1 MNKNFEK
8 KQLAD
13 LRVSYTMASL
23 GINDTAP
30 NPFAQFEIWM
40 DEAISAQLN
49 EPNAMSLATVGTNG
63 QPSVRSVLLKDL
75 SNEGFTFFTNYES
88 RKSSEISDNPSV
100 GLCFLW
106 KELERQ
112 VLICGTASRLS
123 REASE
128 KYFRTRPPGHQI
140 GAWASLQS
148 NEIPNREWMLER
160 EMELTERFSGKEIP
174 LPDFWG
180 GYLVQPH
187 EIEFWQGRENRL
199 HDRIIYRSQGNQWT
213 KARLSP

>member
-1 MNKNFEK
+1 MNKNSEK

-23 GINDTAP
+23 NLQESDPDPYI
-30 NPFAQFEIWM
+30 QFQHWL
-40 DEAISAQLN
+40 DEAIAAQLH
-49 EPNAMSLATVGTNG
+49 EPNAMSLATVSESG
-63 QPSVRSVLLKDL
+63 QPSVRTVLLKDL
-75 SNEGFTFFTNYES
+75 SADGFTFYTNYES
-88 RKSSEISDNPSV
+88 RKSAEISDNPSV

-123 REASE
+123 RESSE
-128 KYFRTRPPGHQI
+128 KYFSSRPPGHQI
-140 GAWASLQS
+140 GAWTSLQS
-148 NEIPNREWMLER
+148 NEIPNRQWMLER
-160 EMELTERFSGKEIP
+160 QAELTKEFSGTEIP

-180 GYLVQPH
+180 GYIVKPH

-199 HDRIIYRSQGNQWT
+199 HDRIMYRSCGNIWN
-213 KARLSP
+213 KVRLSP

>member
-1 MNKNFEK
+1 MNKNPDK

-23 GINDTAP
+23 GIQDTDP
-30 NPFAQFEIWM
+30 DPHIQFQHWLE
-40 DEAISAQLN
+40 EALAAGLN
-49 EPNAMSLATVGTNG
+49 EPNAMSLATVSEGG
-63 QPSVRSVLLKDL
+63 QPSIRSVLLK
-75 SNEGFTFFTNYES
+75 GFSEDGFIFYTNYES
-88 RKSSEISDNPSV
+88 RKSTEISDNPHV
-100 GLCFLW
+100 GLSFLW

-123 REASE
+123 REESE
-128 KYFRTRPPGHQI
+128 TYFKSRPPGHQI

-148 NEIPNREWMLER
+148 NEIPNRQWMLER
-160 EMELTERFSGKEIP
+160 ESELTREFSESEVP

-180 GYLVQPH
+180 GFIIKPH

-199 HDRIIYRSQGNQWT
+199 HDRIMYRRCNQAWDRV
-213 KARLSP
+213 RLSP

>member
-1 MNKNFEK
+1 MNKNPDK

-23 GINDTAP
+23 GIHDTDP
-30 NPFAQFEIWM
+30 DPHIQFQHWLE
-40 DEAISAQLN
+40 EALAARLN
-49 EPNAMSLATVGTNG
+49 EPNAMSLATVSERG
-63 QPSVRSVLLKDL
+63 QPSIRSVLLK
-75 SNEGFTFFTNYES
+75 GFSEDGFIFYTNYES
-88 RKSSEISDNPSV
+88 RKSTEISDNPHV
-100 GLCFLW
+100 GLSFLW

-123 REASE
+123 REESE
-128 KYFRTRPPGHQI
+128 TYFKSRPPGHQI

-148 NEIPNREWMLER
+148 NEIPNRQWMLER
-160 EMELTERFSGKEIP
+160 ESELTREFSESEVP

-180 GYLVQPH
+180 GFIIKPH

-199 HDRIIYRSQGNQWT
+199 HDRIMYRRCEQTWDRV
-213 KARLSP
+213 RLSP

>member
-1 MNKNFEK
+1 MNKNSEK

-13 LRVSYTMASL
+13 LRVSYSMASL
-23 GINDTAP
+23 GLKDTAP
-30 NPFAQFEIWM
+30 EPFTQFENWLN
-40 DEAISAQLN
+40 EAMSAQLN
-49 EPNAMSLATVGTNG
+49 EPNAMSLATVGANG
-63 QPSVRSVLLKDL
+63 QPSVRSVLLKDFGKD
-75 SNEGFTFFTNYES
+75 GFTFFTNYES
-88 RKSSEISDNPSV
+88 RKSAEIGDNPCV

-112 VLICGTASRLS
+112 VLICGKASRLS

-128 KYFRTRPPGHQI
+128 EYFRTRPPGHQI

-148 NEIPNREWMLER
+148 NQIPNREWMLER
-160 EMELTERFSGKEIP
+160 ETELTARFTGKEIP

-180 GYLVQPH
+180 GYIVKPH

-199 HDRIIYRSQGNQWT
+199 HDRIMYRAQDNTWT